1 MVAISW
7 DRKSRHWKKNL
18 QKEVANRY
26 SSLLSSLSFLRTPT
40 IPEGYQSAWAQY
52 SILAANEKQREI
64 ILSVLSKEKIPT
76 TIYYPKPL
84 HQQEAFSFLGYNKGD
99 FPESENIAQRIF
111 SVPMHPYLK
120 EEDQKKIVEVLQNV
134 I

>member
-1 MVAISW
+1 MGPEVKTLEEKLAEGGRQSLF
-7 DRKSRHWKKNL
+7 KSS
-18 QKEVANRY
+18 VVPF
-26 SSLLSSLSFLRTPT
+26 FLRTPT